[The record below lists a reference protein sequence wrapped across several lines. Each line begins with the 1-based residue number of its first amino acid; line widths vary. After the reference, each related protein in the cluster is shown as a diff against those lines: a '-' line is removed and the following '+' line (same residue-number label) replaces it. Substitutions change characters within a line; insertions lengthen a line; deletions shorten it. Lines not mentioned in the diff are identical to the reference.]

1 MPAFTATEPFI
12 RTPMLYSILA
22 VLAGFALL
30 IWGADR
36 FVIGAAALARNLGV
50 STLLIGLTIVGFGT
64 SAPEVLVSGTAAL
77 GGNPGLAVGNAL
89 GSNIANIGLIL
100 GVTALVAPLTLHS
113 QSLRR
118 EYPLLLMATLL
129 ASALLLDGELSRMDG
144 LILLGGL
151 VVAVVLVVRIG
162 LARGPADPL
171 RDEIAAEI
179 PAHMPT
185 RHAAGWLALGLL
197 ILLGGSKLLVWGAV
211 DIASA
216 LGVSDLV
223 IGLTI
228 VAVGT
233 SLPEMAASVMSAL
246 KKEDDIAIG
255 NVIGS
260 NLYNLLGVLCLPGL
274 LSPSRVDGELVG
286 RDLPVMIAM
295 TLALPV
301 LALLC
306 KNRLG
311 RRAGLLLTLS
321 FAAYVGWVA
330 LNATAT

>member
-1 MPAFTATEPFI
+1 
-12 RTPMLYSILA
+12 MLYSILA
-22 VLAGFALL
+22 VLAGFGLL

-64 SAPEVLVSGTAAL
+64 SAPEMLVSGTAAL
-77 GGNPGLAVGNAL
+77 SGNPGLAVGNAL

-100 GVTALVAPLTLHS
+100 GITALVAPLTLHS

-118 EYPLLLMATLL
+118 EYPLLVVATLL
-129 ASALLLDGELSRMDG
+129 SSSLLLDGKIDRVDG
-144 LILLGGL
+144 LVLLAGL
-151 VVAVVLVVRIG
+151 ALAIFAVVRIG
-162 LARGPADPL
+162 LARAPADPL
-171 RDEIAAEI
+171 QDEFAAEI

-185 RHAAGWLALGLL
+185 VKAVGWLALGLL
-197 ILLGGSKLLVWGAV
+197 ILLAGSKLLVWGAV
-211 DIASA
+211 NIASA

-228 VAVGT
+228 VAIGT
-233 SLPEMAASVMSAL
+233 SLPELAASVMSVL

-274 LSPSRVDGELVG
+274 LSPTQVNGELVN
-286 RDLPVMIAM
+286 RDLPVMIAL

-306 KNRLG
+306 NNRLG
-311 RRAGLLLTLS
+311 RKAGLLLTLS
-321 FAAYVGWVA
+321 FAAYLGWIV
-330 LNATAT
+330 LDATTA

>member
-1 MPAFTATEPFI
+1 
-12 RTPMLYSILA
+12 MLTSLLA

-36 FVIGAAALARNLGV
+36 FVLGAAAIARNLGV

-64 SAPEVLVSGTAAL
+64 SAPEMLVSATAAL
-77 GGNPGLAVGNAL
+77 SNSPELAVGNAL

-100 GVTALVAPLTLHS
+100 GVTALVTPLTLHS

-118 EYPLLLMATLL
+118 EYPLLIAATLL
-129 ASALLLDGELSRMDG
+129 AGVLLLDGDLSRNDG
-144 LILLGGL
+144 LILLAGL

-171 RDEIAAEI
+171 QGEYDAEI

-185 RHAAGWLALGLL
+185 AHALGWFVLGL
-197 ILLGGSKLLVWGAV
+197 AVLLGGSKLLVWGAV
-211 DIASA
+211 DIALA
-216 LGVSDLV
+216 LGVSEMV

-228 VAVGT
+228 VAIGT
-233 SLPEMAASVMSAL
+233 SLPELAASVMSAL
-246 KKEDDIAIG
+246 KGEHDIAIG

-260 NLYNLLGVLCLPGL
+260 NLYNLLGVLSLPGL
-274 LSPSRVDGELVG
+274 LSPTAVDGELVS
-286 RDLPVMIAM
+286 RDLPVMLAL
-295 TLALPV
+295 TLALPLLAV
-301 LALLC
+301 LC
-306 KNRLG
+306 NNRLG

-321 FAAYVGWVA
+321 FLAYLGWIALETVA
-330 LNATAT
+330 